1 MLSTMSLSRTVNMRK
16 TARASW
22 RRYPSRTL
30 KTLPMNHPARRV
42 DHGSSWPRLYRGAR
56 PSAYQCTPL
65 WVRTSVSQSSFAWV
79 CGATRKPGGS
89 TVLLCALRFFVRAS
103 AYTFE
108 KTARGL
114 LSHISCCRHIG
125 KFRVEG
131 EVIMKGR
138 NQHITKRSD
147 GNWQVKGEGACRAS
161 FVTTTQSEAI
171 KLGRRICSNQESELI
186 IHRRDGRIRARDSH
200 GHDPFP
206 PRG

>member
-42 DHGSSWPRLYRGAR
+42 DHGSSWLRLYRGVR

-89 TVLLCALRFFVRAS
+89 TVLLCVLRFLS
-103 AYTFE
+103 APVLT
-108 KTARGL
+108 L
-114 LSHISCCRHIG
+114 LKKRHEGFCHISHA
-125 KFRVEG
+125 VD
-131 EVIMKGR
+131 
-138 NQHITKRSD
+138 TS
-147 GNWQVKGEGACRAS
+147 AS
-161 FVTTTQSEAI
+161 
-171 KLGRRICSNQESELI
+171 SELK
-186 IHRRDGRIRARDSH
+186 AR
-200 GHDPFP
+200 
-206 PRG
+206 